1 MVILLPEEL
10 VEHQLDTWQP
20 QQLGMVKII
29 PMGIMQHHLVPEAI
43 IAPVCM
49 VRDKDIPVV
58 RETKELLEPMVL
70 REQPLQLDWQEQ
82 YLLP

>member
-1 MVILLPEEL
+1 
-10 VEHQLDTWQP
+10 
-20 QQLGMVKII
+20 
-29 PMGIMQHHLVPEAI
+29 
-43 IAPVCM
+43 M
-49 VRDKDIPVV
+49 VRDKGTPVV